1 MGAGDRK
8 VRGDQT
14 QAGTEA
20 SGEVG
25 EATETKGS
33 GARIMGRVA
42 EKVVLNEHHSPAI
55 ILPDADRQDETKDI
69 GLESMRTRKTGG
81 RCSLLPYLVF
91 LQPQQPQ

>member
-1 MGAGDRK
+1 MGTRDRR
-8 VRGDQT
+8 VGADQT
-14 QAGTEA
+14 EAGTEA

-33 GARIMGRVA
+33 GARIMGRVVD
-42 EKVVLNEHHSPAI
+42 KVVLNEHHSPAI
-55 ILPDADRQDETKDI
+55 ILPDADRQDETKYI
-69 GLESMRTRKTGG
+69 RLESMRTRKSGG